1 MKLSFVFCLVFF
13 LFSKGAIAA
22 PIQVSDLVYD
32 EQKKEFERLSK
43 LPRYRMTLSL
53 LKKERFEE
61 ALTAAKRLTN
71 TMPHDYL
78 SNLLIALAYI
88 GTNDYLKVQEHLRNL
103 PTDEENIK
111 YWLTETVFNVY
122 FSQQRYFYALQTI
135 QRIDES
141 KLTPNTLH
149 NLGLIYMGQGHML
162 RAERVLS
169 KALLND
175 ASNRDIAVSLSRTLV
190 IVGEYEKARSVLEAL
205 KKDVSHDAKV
215 LQLLSSVYI
224 ALNKIDHAKRMYA
237 LLLEVNE
244 NDLLANLNLGVIG
257 QIEQDKQA
265 SINYFAKA
273 IEIDSS
279 SADAYV
285 GLILNSPDKNRKEQL
300 SLIKSKNVQQ
310 DPIVNLL
317 RLTLSHNSEAPF
329 ISTAATY
336 FPDLPY
342 SKENLPSLLSLDL
355 VEISMLYRLG
365 YYDQII
371 KKVESS
377 PSKRSS
383 LHQLVYARSLIK
395 KGRDDSA
402 KLIYR
407 NIIDTGDGR
416 AISAR
421 IELAEIAYREN
432 DFQSAKSQYEQ
443 LVAKDNMRV
452 DWKLQLSNI
461 YLKLDKIEQA
471 LDVLNE
477 AYSLSSDV
485 LVLNQLS
492 AIYSEFLNKHDKAI
506 ELAMKERDKFNK
518 YPILLDTL
526 GWAHYNKGEI
536 ADALNYYS
544 LLLKKTG
551 SKHTA
556 TSFFRMGLVY
566 KEAGVLGAETL
577 FELALNE
584 GRDFAE
590 FDQAKA
596 YLGLS
601 EKELTH

>member
-13 LFSKGAIAA
+13 LFSEGAIAA

-43 LPRYRMTLSL
+43 LPRYRMTLAL
-53 LKKERFEE
+53 LEKEKFEE
-61 ALTAAKRLTN
+61 ALTSAKRLTY

-88 GTNDYLKVQEHLRNL
+88 GTNDYLKVQEYLKNL
-103 PTDEENIK
+103 PTDEENIQ

-122 FSQQRYFYALQTI
+122 FSQRRYFYALQII
-135 QRIDES
+135 QLIDES

-162 RAERVLS
+162 QAERVLS

-175 ASNRDIAVSLSRTLV
+175 VSNRDIAVSLSRTLV
-190 IVGEYEKARSVLEAL
+190 ILGEYEKARSVLEAL
-205 KKDVSHDAKV
+205 KKNVSHDSKV
-215 LQLLSSVYI
+215 LQLLSSIYI
-224 ALNKIDHAKRMYA
+224 ALNKIDHAKSMYTS
-237 LLLEVNE
+237 LLGVNE
-244 NDLLANLNLGVIG
+244 NDFLANLNLGVIG

-265 SINYFAKA
+265 SISYFTKA
-273 IEIDSS
+273 IAIDSS

-285 GLILNSPDKNRKEQL
+285 GLVLNSPDKNRKTQL
-300 SLIKSKNVQQ
+300 SLIKSENVKQ
-310 DPIVNLL
+310 DPIFNLL

-329 ISTAATY
+329 ISSAATY

-342 SKENLPSLLSLDL
+342 AKENLSSLLSLDL

-365 YYDQII
+365 YYDQVI
-371 KKVESS
+371 KQVESS
-377 PSKRSS
+377 PGKLSS
-383 LHQLVYARSLIK
+383 LQQLVYARSLIK

-402 KLIYR
+402 KLIYG
-407 NIIDTGDGR
+407 NIINAGDDI

-432 DFQSAKSQYEQ
+432 DFQSAKSQYER
-443 LVAKDNMRV
+443 LVAQDNVRV

-485 LVLNQLS
+485 LILNQLS

-506 ELAMKERDKFNK
+506 DLAMEERDNFDK

-526 GWAHYNKGEI
+526 GWAHYKKGEI
-536 ADALNYYS
+536 ESALKYYS
-544 LLLKKTG
+544 LLLNKTG
-551 SKHTA
+551 NKHTA
-556 TSFFRMGLVY
+556 PTFYRMGLVY
-566 KEAGVLGAETL
+566 RDAGATGAETL

-584 GRDFAE
+584 GKHFKGISK
-590 FDQAKA
+590 AKA
-596 YLGLS
+596 HLGLN
-601 EKELTH
+601 EKEISY

>member
-13 LFSKGAIAA
+13 LFARGVIAA

-43 LPRYRMTLSL
+43 LPRYRMTLAL
-53 LKKERFEE
+53 IEKERFEE
-61 ALTAAKRLTN
+61 ALTAARRLTQ
-71 TMPHDYL
+71 TTPDDYL
-78 SNLLIALAYI
+78 SNLLISLAYI
-88 GTNDYLKVQEHLRNL
+88 GTNDFLKLQEYLEKL
-103 PTDEENIK
+103 PTDEANIK

-122 FSQQRYFYALQTI
+122 FSQRRYFYALQTI

-141 KLTPNTLH
+141 KFTANSLH

-162 RAERVLS
+162 QAERVLS
-169 KALLND
+169 EALLID
-175 ASNRDIAVSLSRTLV
+175 TSNRDIAVSLSRALV
-190 IVGEYEKARSVLEAL
+190 IEGEYEKAQSVLEAL

-224 ALNKIDHAKRMYA
+224 GLNKIGHAKRTYGS
-237 LLLEVNE
+237 LLEVNE

-265 SINYFAKA
+265 SIRYFTKA
-273 IEIDSS
+273 IAIDSS

-285 GLILNSPDKNRKEQL
+285 GLILNSPDKDRTKQL
-300 SLIKSKNVQQ
+300 SLAKNQSVKQ
-310 DPIVNLL
+310 DPIFNLL
-317 RLTLSHNSEAPF
+317 RLTLSQNAEAPF
-329 ISTAATY
+329 ISAAATY

-365 YYDQII
+365 YYDQVI
-371 KKVESS
+371 KQIESS
-377 PSKRSS
+377 PDKLSS
-383 LHQLVYARSLIK
+383 LQQLVYARSLIK

-407 NIIDTGDGR
+407 KIINAGDDR

-443 LVAKDNMRV
+443 LVAKDNVRE

-461 YLKLDKIEQA
+461 YLKLNKIEQA

-485 LVLNQLS
+485 LVLNQLA

-506 ELAMKERDKFNK
+506 ELAIKERGNFNK

-526 GWAHYNKGEI
+526 GWAHYSKGEI
-536 ADALNYYS
+536 ANALKYYS

-556 TSFFRMGLVY
+556 TTFYRMGLVY
-566 KEAGVLGAETL
+566 RDAGVSGAATL

-584 GRDFAE
+584 GKDFAGIN
-590 FDQAKA
+590 QAKTH
-596 YLGLS
+596 LGVS
-601 EKELTH
+601 EKELAN